1 MALAFLKVIGQ
12 KAMMYG
18 STFLTG
24 SFVGYEIG
32 SDISEPQESI
42 ENSNVGSEN
51 RHNYDSYFN
60 VTFENGT
67 TGIILVGVVIVVIV
81 IVILGFF
88 LYCCRLCCSSRR
100 RTRNENSNGNERQ
113 LFKLM
118 LRHNREQERK
128 QDNRQNQ
135 ELPNIESNYQE
146 IIEEDKQKSNTY
158 TQIPKT
164 QTNQTKHDNKYLY
177 QSKLENMYGTILGY
191 MM

>member
-1 MALAFLKVIGQ
+1 
-12 KAMMYG
+12 
-18 STFLTG
+18 
-24 SFVGYEIG
+24 
-32 SDISEPQESI
+32 
-42 ENSNVGSEN
+42 
-51 RHNYDSYFN
+51 
-60 VTFENGT
+60 
-67 TGIILVGVVIVVIV
+67 
-81 IVILGFF
+81 
-88 LYCCRLCCSSRR
+88 
-100 RTRNENSNGNERQ
+100 
-113 LFKLM
+113 M

-158 TQIPKT
+158 TQISKT

>member
-1 MALAFLKVIGQ
+1 M
-12 KAMMYG
+12 
-18 STFLTG
+18 
-24 SFVGYEIG
+24 
-32 SDISEPQESI
+32 
-42 ENSNVGSEN
+42 
-51 RHNYDSYFN
+51 
-60 VTFENGT
+60 
-67 TGIILVGVVIVVIV
+67 
-81 IVILGFF
+81 
-88 LYCCRLCCSSRR
+88 
-100 RTRNENSNGNERQ
+100 RNENSNGNERQ
-113 LFKLM
+113 LFELM